1 MSYIG
6 QGLPA
11 DTFQGYTTDSFTGDG
26 SATTFTLSKQPF
38 SENTLIVV
46 INNVIQKPTTNFTV
60 SGTTLTIVGTAVAS
74 GDVIYAIHTGGV
86 LPIGEA
92 NRVDL
97 NGASDQL
104 ILDADADTTISA
116 DTDDQIDFKVGGT
129 DQIKLTDGV
138 LAPTT
143 TNDVDLGS
151 TSLRFKD
158 VAISNDIV
166 HLDNAGNARTLYD
179 RSENLFG
186 NAGTNFYGY
195 SIYLGGTGDANRLE
209 DYEEGTFSPAFSG
222 VSGSAS
228 GVNYSQRHGSYTK
241 TGRSVTCHIYLAL
254 TSWSSAPSGDM
265 IISALPF
272 TCRNNS
278 DSYAGIS
285 LGYSDGFTSS
295 DAPQG
300 GYVRTNTTQIEFRT
314 NQSNDARDD
323 LRTPPNA
330 GNMSGDEVVIVTCT
344 YNVD

>member
-6 QGLPA
+6 QGFPA
-11 DTFQGYTTDSFTGDG
+11 DVFAGFTVDKFTGTGVASQTLTLTKAPLGETALLVTIDG
-26 SATTFTLSKQPF
+26 
-38 SENTLIVV
+38 VV
-46 INNVIQKPTTNFTV
+46 QEPTDDFTV
-60 SGTTLTIVGTAVAS
+60 SGTTVTLVGTAANGSEINVTHLSGTVPNTLAS
-74 GDVIYAIHTGGV
+74 AVDV
-86 LPIGEA
+86 
-92 NRVDL
+92 
-97 NGASDQL
+97 NGLSDGI
-104 ILDADADTTISA
+104 ILDADGDSTISA

-222 VSGSAS
+222 VSGAAS